1 MLQLIVVSSIGA
13 LVGQFL
19 AIGWV
24 YWWALTVDGASG
36 AASSASG
43 ERERFI
49 GRRGEKRD
57 GERISISMALR

>member
-24 YWWALTVDGASG
+24 YWWALTVDGGSS

-43 ERERFI
+43 ERERFM
-49 GRRGEKRD
+49 GRLGVKRD
-57 GERISISMALR
+57 GERISISMTLR